1 MNISSPS
8 PWLFTPQP
16 RPRARMRLFCFPF
29 AGGSA
34 AFYHSWAQTLP
45 DTVEISGIELPG
57 RGMRFNAPL
66 HRHLPAIVEPLT
78 AALKPL
84 CDRPFVIFGHSM
96 GSLLGFETTRRL
108 QAVGLVPAA
117 FLASGRRG
125 PGIRREGTPLHQL
138 DDKALIHQLSRYN
151 GTPAEILADPDM
163 RGLFLP
169 IIRADL
175 QVNETH
181 MHVEGPKL
189 QCPIHAFAGTEDEE
203 APPHLVSHWRHQ
215 TQMDFSLTAVPGG
228 HFFLKENERDFFRHL
243 LDILGRIDPMSPSI
257 TSHSSQFGEMSP

>member
-1 MNISSPS
+1 
-8 PWLFTPQP
+8 
-16 RPRARMRLFCFPF
+16 MRLFCFPF

-34 AFYHSWAQTLP
+34 AFYHNWAQVLP
-45 DTVEISGIELPG
+45 DTVEVSGVELPG

-66 HRHLPAIVEPLT
+66 HRHLPAIVDPLA

-96 GSLLGFETTRRL
+96 GSLLGFETARRL
-108 QAVGLVPAA
+108 QAAGVVPAA

-138 DDKALIHQLSRYN
+138 NDEALVHQLNLYN
-151 GTPAEILADPDM
+151 GTPTEILTDPDM
-163 RGLFLP
+163 LALFLP

-181 MHVEGPKL
+181 THLEAPKL
-189 QCPIHAFAGTEDEE
+189 QCPIHAFAGTDDEE
-203 APPHLVSHWRHQ
+203 APPHLVSHWRRQ
-215 TQMDFSLTAVPGG
+215 TQGDFSLTAISGG
-228 HFFLKENERDFFRHL
+228 HFFLKENEGEFFRHL
-243 LDILGRIDPMSPSI
+243 LDVLWHIESTPPSVTPHSPR
-257 TSHSSQFGEMSP
+257 FGETFP